1 MVDSA
6 GRGTGLVDIRPQRN
20 ARKGISHPMTFQP
33 FDKIPAFDKS
43 GFDSAM
49 KSVSLVARTNQTVG
63 TEMAD
68 FTKQSFEHGTAT
80 MKKLSEAK
88 TPQSA
93 MEIQAEF
100 MKASYER
107 MVAQAKLVG
116 GLYAELA
123 KEIGKPLEG
132 LTKIKLPATN

>member
-1 MVDSA
+1 
-6 GRGTGLVDIRPQRN
+6 
-20 ARKGISHPMTFQP
+20 MTFQP

-49 KSVSLVARTNQTVG
+49 KSVSLVAQTNQTVG
-63 TEMAD
+63 TEMAA
-68 FTKQSFEHGTAT
+68 FTKQSLEHGTAT
-80 MKKLSEAK
+80 MKKLAEAK

-93 MEIQAEF
+93 LEIQAEF

-107 MVAQAKLVG
+107 LVAQAKIVG
-116 GLYAELA
+116 GLYSELA